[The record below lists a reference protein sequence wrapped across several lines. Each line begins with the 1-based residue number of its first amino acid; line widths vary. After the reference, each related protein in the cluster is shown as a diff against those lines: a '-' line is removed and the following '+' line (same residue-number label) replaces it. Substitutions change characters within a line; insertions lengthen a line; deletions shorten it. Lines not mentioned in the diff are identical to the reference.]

1 MSLLTT
7 SAASIHRLG
16 AAAALAGGPQPARTS
31 ATDRAGAGRLWS
43 RYDVAANTM
52 LAGGWLIEQ
61 HTLRTQRHLDQ
72 ATDNAVRLK
81 DLAVIGSAF
90 TNIATI
96 AAGQLLKRAF
106 PQGLPLDAEGNLTSD
121 ASPRG
126 KRYYRGFTVMRMLNR
141 AFAAGAIVLTPRVN
155 FNVLRSYRPGTI
167 FRLFT

>member
-7 SAASIHRLG
+7 SAASIHQLG
-16 AAAALAGGPQPARTS
+16 AAAALAGGRPGT
-31 ATDRAGAGRLWS
+31 TGHAGAKGLWS
-43 RYDVAANTM
+43 RYDIAANTM

-72 ATDNAVRLK
+72 ATDDAVRLK
-81 DLAVIGSAF
+81 DLAVIGSTL

-96 AAGQLLKRAF
+96 AVGLFVKRDF

-121 ASPRG
+121 ASRRG
-126 KRYYRGFTVMRMLNR
+126 ERYYRCFTVMKMLNR
-141 AFAAGAIVLTPRVN
+141 AFAAGAIGFTPRVN
-155 FNVLRSYRPGTI
+155 FNILRSYRPGTI